1 MEEQAVTEMLK
12 DIKESLSQVSMENS
26 DLNKKVEKL
35 EQKLGNYVDFG
46 VSKEYIDE
54 AYRWHQPTIQ
64 KEEKYAKVREMGKA
78 YANLIEEICVDGREK
93 TIAHI
98 KLEEARNWANSS
110 IARHDIEEDS

>member
-26 DLNKKVEKL
+26 DLNEKVEKL
-35 EQKLGNYVDFG
+35 EQKLENYVYFG

-54 AYRWHQPTIQ
+54 AYRWHQPTVQ

-93 TIAHI
+93 PLLILNLKKPVTGQI
-98 KLEEARNWANSS
+98 LLLQ
-110 IARHDIEEDS
+110 DMT